1 MATTKRGL
9 DDGHAPGSK
18 RRAPDPY
25 EYERICDL
33 PDALDCFADPRA
45 RSTPTGSAV
54 SPHPPSAMPC
64 QLGGHEPSDRTGRRG
79 GEGQGERPPAQ
90 LECHR
95 QVQGSRA
102 PRAAGVSV
110 LASPHPN
117 PNPNPNPGPSS
128 PQP

>member
-45 RSTPTGSAV
+45 RSTPNGSAV
-54 SPHPPSAMPC
+54 SPHPPSATPC
-64 QLGGHEPSDRTGRRG
+64 QLGDHAVPIALAGAAAKAKASGLLRNWSATDKYKAAEP
-79 GEGQGERPPAQ
+79 
-90 LECHR
+90 L
-95 QVQGSRA
+95 
-102 PRAAGVSV
+102 V
-110 LASPHPN
+110 LQASA
-117 PNPNPNPGPSS
+117 S
-128 PQP
+128 